1 MMGVENEIQEETM
14 MSEFILETRGIGKS
28 FGRQK
33 VLEGISLKVPEG
45 CVYGLLGPN
54 GAGKSTL
61 MKMFSGMMRPD
72 EGEIYF
78 RGKIWNR
85 EDLKDTGALIEQPPL
100 YENLTAEENL
110 EVRTLLLGL
119 PKRRIREV
127 LEIVDL
133 KNTGKKRAGQFSMG
147 MKQRLGIAAALLN
160 HPSLLILDEPA
171 NGLDPFGIQELRELI
186 RGFSEQ
192 GITVIVSSH
201 ILSEVEQVADYV
213 GIISGG
219 ILGYQGTMKQG
230 KDLEALFTEVVR
242 KNRRRAS

>member
-1 MMGVENEIQEETM
+1 MNEM
-14 MSEFILETRGIGKS
+14 ILETKGICKR
-28 FGRQK
+28 FGRQV
-33 VLEGISLKVPEG
+33 VLNQVSLMVPKG

-72 EGEIYF
+72 EGEIFF
-78 RGKIWNR
+78 RGKPWSRKDLNR
-85 EDLKDTGALIEQPPL
+85 TGALIEQPPL
-100 YENLTAEENL
+100 YDNLTARENL

-119 PKRRIREV
+119 PKKRIDEV

-160 HPSLLILDEPA
+160 KPSLLILYEPA
-171 NGLDPFGIQELRELI
+171 NGLDPFGIQELRNMI
-186 RGFSEQ
+186 RDFSDE

-201 ILSEVEQVADYV
+201 ILSEVEQVADYI

-219 ILGYQGTMKQG
+219 VLGYQGGMKQG
-230 KDLEALFTEVVR
+230 KDLESLFTDVVR
-242 KNRRRAS
+242 KNRGLEACC

>member
-1 MMGVENEIQEETM
+1 MNEM
-14 MSEFILETRGIGKS
+14 ILETKGICKR
-28 FGRQK
+28 FGRQV
-33 VLEGISLKVPEG
+33 VLNQVSLMVPKG

-72 EGEIYF
+72 EGEIF
-78 RGKIWNR
+78 FGGKPWSRKDLNR
-85 EDLKDTGALIEQPPL
+85 TGALIEQPPL
-100 YENLTAEENL
+100 YDNLAARENL

-119 PKRRIREV
+119 PKKRIDEV

-160 HPSLLILDEPA
+160 KPSLLILDEPA
-171 NGLDPFGIQELRELI
+171 NGLDPFGIQELRNMI
-186 RGFSEQ
+186 RDFSDE

-201 ILSEVEQVADYV
+201 ILSEVEQVADYI

-219 ILGYQGTMKQG
+219 VLGYQGGMKQG
-230 KDLEALFTEVVR
+230 KDLESLFTDVVR
-242 KNRRRAS
+242 KNRGLEACC

>member
-1 MMGVENEIQEETM
+1 M

-160 HPSLLILDEPA
+160 YPSLLILDEPA

-230 KDLEALFTEVVR
+230 KDLEVLFTEVVR

>member
-1 MMGVENEIQEETM
+1 MNEM
-14 MSEFILETRGIGKS
+14 ILETKGICKR
-28 FGRQK
+28 FGRQV
-33 VLEGISLKVPEG
+33 VLNQVSLMVPKG

-72 EGEIYF
+72 EGEIFF
-78 RGKIWNR
+78 RGKPWSRKDLNR
-85 EDLKDTGALIEQPPL
+85 TGALIEQPPL
-100 YENLTAEENL
+100 YDNLTARENL

-119 PKRRIREV
+119 PKKRIDEV

-160 HPSLLILDEPA
+160 KPSLLILDEPA
-171 NGLDPFGIQELRELI
+171 NGLDPFGIQELRNMI
-186 RGFSEQ
+186 RDFSDE

-201 ILSEVEQVADYV
+201 ILSEVEQVADYI

-219 ILGYQGTMKQG
+219 VLGYQGGMK
-230 KDLEALFTEVVR
+230 
-242 KNRRRAS
+242 

>member
-1 MMGVENEIQEETM
+1 MNEANNM
-14 MSEFILETRGIGKS
+14 ILETKGICKS
-28 FGRQK
+28 FSRQR
-33 VLEGISLKVPEG
+33 VLNQISLAVPEG

-72 EGEIYF
+72 AGEIYF
-78 RGKIWNR
+78 MGEKWSRAH
-85 EDLKDTGALIEQPPL
+85 LKQTGILIEQPPL
-100 YENLTAEENL
+100 YENLTARENL
-110 EVRTLLLGL
+110 EVRTLLLNL
-119 PKRRIREV
+119 PKSRIGEV

-133 KNTGKKRAGQFSMG
+133 KNTGNKRAGKFSMG

-160 HPSLLILDEPA
+160 HPSLLILDEPT
-171 NGLDPFGIQELRELI
+171 NGLDPFGIQELREMI
-186 RGFSEQ
+186 RGFGHQ

-219 ILGYQGTMKQG
+219 VLGYQGGMKQG
-230 KDLEALFTEVVR
+230 KALEELFTEVVR
-242 KNRRRAS
+242 KNRGQE